1 MLFTLFRV
9 YVHYRLYNMI
19 WYDINID
26 SSANIFDIDNK
37 LFQFL
42 FDYTKNDQTQST
54 YIF

>member
-1 MLFTLFRV
+1 
-9 YVHYRLYNMI
+9 MI
-19 WYDINID
+19 LILIHLQIY
-26 SSANIFDIDNK
+26 IFDIDNK